1 VRKHTRLVVKS
12 LLTGAAVVWCVPG
25 ADAQTTAGGE
35 PARGAWTPHVIAT
48 ARPATDTSPPVAP
61 AVPTVRQQP
70 SDVPPA
76 VRTGLTTNDAAPLPP
91 LSPDAVRLVS
101 GPQHPTPAAGPQGA
115 CLRVEKVAPAAVA
128 PGKPLAYE
136 IVVRNVGGAEAQ
148 RVRVEEQVPAGSTV
162 VSAEPR
168 PEVRGTVLTWDLGNL
183 GAGAEARLRV
193 ALQPPADGDVT
204 TTAVVSCAT
213 TSMLHTHVARSGL
226 ALSVATPPPAR
237 VGDGV
242 TFKIQLVNNSATP
255 LRGLLLRARL
265 ADGLRHAA
273 GSLLEATIPALAPGE
288 VKSVPLEL
296 VAAKAGRLSLAAS
309 IAAPGGEPVSGEAAV
324 EVSDTAA
331 APPAPAPVPPAAKP
345 PESPRG
351 SSDALPLPLPPPTD
365 QTRSQSAAPA
375 GGATVTFDVKDADPV
390 VEVGRETTY
399 EIRVLNQG
407 AAPTRDVLVKAV
419 VPDEM
424 TFVHADDPAGRPV
437 RVYGQEVA
445 FEPLASLGGRGEA
458 VYHVRVKATKPGDG
472 RFTAR
477 LQCAA
482 MSRPLSQEVSTRVYT
497 DQTAGGQ
504 AGAR

>member
-1 VRKHTRLVVKS
+1 VVKS
-12 LLTGAAVVWCVPG
+12 LLTGAAVAWCVPG
-25 ADAQTTAGGE
+25 AESQTTAGGE
-35 PARGAWTPHVIAT
+35 PVRGAWTPHVIAT
-48 ARPATDTSPPVAP
+48 ARPATDANPPAAA

-76 VRTGLTTNDAAPLPP
+76 VRTGPTTNDAAPLPP

-101 GPQHPTPAAGPQGA
+101 GPQHPAPAAGPQGA

-148 RVRVEEQVPAGSTV
+148 RVRVEEQVPAGSAI

-168 PEVRGTVLTWDLGNL
+168 PEVRGSVLFWDLGNL

-193 ALQPPADGDVT
+193 SLQPPADGDVT

-213 TSMLHTHVARSGL
+213 TSILHTHVARSGL
-226 ALSVATPPPAR
+226 SLTVATPPPAR

-242 TFKIQLVNNSATP
+242 TFKIQLVNNGATP

-265 ADGLRHAA
+265 ADGLRHPA
-273 GSLLEATIPALAPGE
+273 GSLLEATIPALAAGE

-296 VAAKAGRLSLAAS
+296 TAAKAGRLSLTAS
-309 IAAPGGEPVSGEAAV
+309 IAAPGGESVNGEAAV
-324 EVSDTAA
+324 EVSGDAPA

-345 PESPRG
+345 PEPPRG
-351 SSDALPLPLPPPTD
+351 SSDALPPPLPPPTD
-365 QTRSQSAAPA
+365 QTRSPSAAPN
-375 GGATVTFDVKDADPV
+375 GGAAVTFDVKDTDPV

-407 AAPTRDVLVKAV
+407 AAPTRDVLVRAV

-437 RVYGQEVA
+437 KVYGQEVA

-482 MSRPLSQEVSTRVYT
+482 MSRPLAQEVNTRIYT
-497 DQTAGGQ
+497 DQMAGGQ
-504 AGAR
+504 PGGR